1 MSRFSCKKFWMLY
14 DKKSWSSAMP
24 VNALRKEGARMSLQ
38 EALER
43 VEKLKRLSQSS
54 NSHEAAL
61 AAMRLKNFDVEVAR
75 APRVEPVADEAST
88 SEENP
93 DSNKAVEILDEMP
106 IVPYETIDEIE
117 VGQSPDKPKVNWDEL
132 HFALIKKARKLGADA
147 LVHIQLK
154 GTADQKVLG
163 ATALK
168 YLTPKEMFEIQQAR
182 ALEEAEKAYHQA
194 QKERRDEDTAPGI
207 G

>member
-1 MSRFSCKKFWMLY
+1 
-14 DKKSWSSAMP
+14 MP
-24 VNALRKEGARMSLQ
+24 VNALRKNGARMSLQ

-54 NSHEAAL
+54 NPHEAAL

-75 APRVEPVADEAST
+75 APRTEPVAEEAFTSDEHRHS
-88 SEENP
+88 P
-93 DSNKAVEILDEMP
+93 KPIEILDEVP
-106 IVPYETIDEIE
+106 IVPYETLEEIE
-117 VGQSPDKPKVNWDEL
+117 VGQPQDKSKVNWDEL
-132 HFALIKKARKLGADA
+132 HFALIKKAQNIGADA
-147 LVHIQLK
+147 LIHIQLK
-154 GTADQKVLG
+154 GTVDQKVLG

-168 YLTPKEMFEIQQAR
+168 YLTPKEVFEIQKTTAM
-182 ALEEAEKAYHQA
+182 EEAEKAYHLA

>member
-1 MSRFSCKKFWMLY
+1 
-14 DKKSWSSAMP
+14 MP
-24 VNALRKEGARMSLQ
+24 VNALRKKGARMSLQ

-54 NSHEAAL
+54 NPHEAAL
-61 AAMRLKNFDVEVAR
+61 AAMRLKNFDVDVAR
-75 APRVEPVADEAST
+75 YPRAEPD
-88 SEENP
+88 SEETLTVEENSQS
-93 DSNKAVEILDEMP
+93 DKVIEILDEMP
-106 IVPYETIDEIE
+106 IVPYETMDELE
-117 VGQSPDKPKVNWDEL
+117 VSQGPDKPKVNWDEL
-132 HFALIKKARKLGADA
+132 HFALLKKAQRVGADA
-147 LVHIQLK
+147 LINIQLK

-168 YLTPKEMFEIQQAR
+168 YLTPKEVLEIQQAK
-182 ALEEAEKAYHQA
+182 AMEEAEKAYHQA

>member
-1 MSRFSCKKFWMLY
+1 
-14 DKKSWSSAMP
+14 MP
-24 VNALRKEGARMSLQ
+24 VNALRKKGARMSLQ

-54 NSHEAAL
+54 NPHEAAL
-61 AAMRLKNFDVEVAR
+61 AAMRLKDFDVEVAR
-75 APRVEPVADEAST
+75 APKIEPVVEESPASDDQ
-88 SEENP
+88 SYP
-93 DSNKAVEILDEMP
+93 LKPVEILDEIP
-106 IVPYETIDEIE
+106 IVPYETLDEIE
-117 VGQSPDKPKVNWDEL
+117 VRQPSDKSKVNWDEL
-132 HFALIKKARKLGADA
+132 HFALIKEAQRLGADA
-147 LVHIQLK
+147 LIHIQLK

-168 YLTPKEMFEIQQAR
+168 YLTPREVFEIKKAT
-182 ALEEAEKAYHQA
+182 AMEEAEKVYLQS